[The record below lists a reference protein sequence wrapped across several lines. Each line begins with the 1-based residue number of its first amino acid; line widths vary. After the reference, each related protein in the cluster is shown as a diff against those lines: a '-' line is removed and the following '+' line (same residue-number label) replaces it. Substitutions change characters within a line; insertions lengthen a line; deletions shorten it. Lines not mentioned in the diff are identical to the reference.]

1 LRYYSIQLFNSQ
13 GVQYKSYN
21 SQDSFGNPLMS
32 ALNVEFDLQVVSYD
46 VATNASY
53 VRVWGIPIEDISQAA
68 QLTGNSVLIWA
79 GFQKGLPLAKP
90 QQAGLIAGG
99 RVVRSFANWIGTA
112 MTLDMIIE
120 SDTGTKYNP
129 SNIVIEW
136 QKGQSLAQALKQT
149 LNRAYPGV
157 YLDINISSKLVL
169 GSTVTHCCATL
180 NQLAQFVTA
189 ISYDILG
196 NDYNGITISKV
207 LNTII
212 VWDDT
217 NSNITGNPTVNLDF
231 TDLMGQPTWIDAQII
246 QITCPMRAD
255 IALNS
260 YITLPSTPIITI
272 PGSINAT
279 ITGGIMQSS
288 VFQGQNLRVIMVRHT
303 GNFRSS
309 DAHAWIT
316 VINATLT
323 SQENIFTPLPVL
335 LPLGSVT
342 DIQLPPSLP
351 IVKEIL

>member
-1 LRYYSIQLFNSQ
+1 
-13 GVQYKSYN
+13 
-21 SQDSFGNPLMS
+21 MS
-32 ALNVEFDLQVVSYD
+32 ALNVEFDLQVVGYD

-120 SDTGTKYNP
+120 SDTGTKFNP

-136 QKGQSLAQALKQT
+136 QKGQSLTQALTQT
-149 LNRAYPGV
+149 LSRAYEGV
-157 YLDINISSKLVL
+157 ALEINISSKLVL
-169 GSTVTHCCATL
+169 SSTVTHYCATL
-180 NQLAQFVTA
+180 NQLAQFVNA

-196 NDYNGITISKV
+196 NSYNGITISKI
-207 LNTII
+207 LNTISI
-212 VWDDT
+212 WDNT
-217 NSNITGNPTVNLDF
+217 SNTGKPTVNLDF
-231 TDLMGQPTWIDAQII
+231 TDLMGQPTWIDAQTI

-260 YITLPSTPIITI
+260 YITLPKTPIITI

-316 VINATLT
+316 VLNASLT
-323 SQENIFTPLPVL
+323 SQENIFTPLPTL
-335 LPLGSVT
+335 LPISSAVT
-342 DIQLPPSLP
+342 TPLFPSLP
-351 IVKEIL
+351 IVDSIL